1 MIAAAIPDA
10 APEGTSLGPRHIEMT
25 EKMSKDDHK
34 DCRAVSSVLSRVS
47 DNRSSL
53 IVMMLREGPRR
64 FNDLKRSAVGISRQ
78 MLTRTL
84 RKLERHRMVSR
95 TLYPTVPPQVEYGLT
110 PLGHSLSEPVIAL
123 GSWAIAHMAAA
134 GGLAAGPLVGQQVSR
149 SDIRLKAGSGR
160 WPNGRF

>member
-1 MIAAAIPDA
+1 
-10 APEGTSLGPRHIEMT
+10 MT

-34 DCRAVSSVLSRVS
+34 DCRAVGSVLSRVGDKWS
-47 DNRSSL
+47 IL
-53 IVMMLREGPRR
+53 IVIMLREGPRR
-64 FNDLKRSAVGISRQ
+64 FNDLKRSVDGISQQ

-84 RKLERHRMVSR
+84 RGLERDGMASR
-95 TLYPTVPPQVEYGLT
+95 TIYPTIPPQVEYDLT